1 MDGSTYSPALD
12 ERVASTSAGTPSLA
26 AEQGPGRIELDA
38 SAPDIERIFL
48 SAAARGGRVLGVIG
62 CGRGDAQHLLA
73 RALAERSA
81 RSGERTLLLDL
92 SLPVGPATDRI
103 RWAPGDERVGESIQR
118 DPRGFERLAAVAC
131 PTTVMRFRNLGGLK
145 HLLGQELAHYQAI
158 VIDAGSLLGTDE
170 AAIPAAT
177 IAQACETIVMATIP
191 GAMRRDQFEAAV
203 TTLGAAAPRMV
214 GLVLDDAGNPTVGE
228 ELCRLAAR
236 LERYL
241 PAVSRKLTRWLSR
254 RPLLWDRA

>member
-1 MDGSTYSPALD
+1 MDGSTYSTAHD
-12 ERVASTSAGTPSLA
+12 ERGAIASVGTPPLA
-26 AEQGPGRIELDA
+26 TQQGPGRIELDA

-62 CGRGDAQHLLA
+62 CGPGDAQHLLA

-92 SLPVGPATDRI
+92 SLPVGPVTERI

-118 DPRGFERLAAVAC
+118 DSRGFDRLTAVAC
-131 PTTVMRFRNLGGLK
+131 PSTVMRFRNLGGLR
-145 HLLGQELAHYQAI
+145 HLLEQELAHYQAI
-158 VIDAGSLLGTDE
+158 VVDAGALLGADE

-191 GAMRRDQFEAAV
+191 GTMRQDQFEAAV
-203 TTLGAAAPRMV
+203 TTLGAAASRMV

-228 ELCRLAAR
+228 ELCRLAGR

-241 PAVSRKLTRWLSR
+241 PAVSRKLTRWLSQ

>member
-1 MDGSTYSPALD
+1 MDGSNYSTAHD
-12 ERVASTSAGTPSLA
+12 GQGVGTGIGPLPLA
-26 AEQGPGRIELDA
+26 ANEGSRRIELDA
-38 SAPDIERIFL
+38 AAPDIERIFL
-48 SAAARGGRVLGVIG
+48 SAAARGGRVMGVVG
-62 CGRGDAQHLLA
+62 CGPGDAQHLLA

-81 RSGERTLLLDL
+81 RSGELTLLLDL
-92 SLPVGPATDRI
+92 SLPVGPLTDRI

-118 DPRGFERLAAVAC
+118 DPRGFERLTAVAC
-131 PTTVMRFRNLGGLK
+131 PTTVMRFRNLGALR
-145 HLLGQELAHYQAI
+145 HLLERELAHYQAI
-158 VIDAGSLLGTDE
+158 VIDAGCLLGSDE

-203 TTLGAAAPRMV
+203 TMLGAAASRMV

-228 ELCRLAAR
+228 ELCRLAAK

-241 PAVSRKLTRWLSR
+241 PAVSRGLIGWLSR
-254 RPLLWDRA
+254 RPVLWDRA

>member
-1 MDGSTYSPALD
+1 MDGSTYSTAHD
-12 ERVASTSAGTPSLA
+12 ERGVGTSVGTLPLA
-26 AEQGPGRIELDA
+26 ANDGARRIELDA
-38 SAPDIERIFL
+38 TAPDIERVFL
-48 SAAARGGRVLGVIG
+48 SAAARGGRVLGVVG
-62 CGRGDAQHLLA
+62 CGPGEAQHLLA

-81 RSGERTLLLDL
+81 RSGVPTLLLDL
-92 SLPVGPATDRI
+92 SLPVGPVTDRI

-118 DPRGFERLAAVAC
+118 DPRGFERLTAVAC

-145 HLLGQELAHYQAI
+145 HLLEQELAHYQAI

-203 TTLGAAAPRMV
+203 ATLGAAASRMV

-241 PAVSRKLTRWLSR
+241 PAVSRKLTRWLSQ

>member
-1 MDGSTYSPALD
+1 MDGSTYPTAHH
-12 ERVASTSAGTPSLA
+12 ERDAITSVGTPPRA
-26 AEQGPGRIELDA
+26 AQQGSGRIELDA

-62 CGRGDAQHLLA
+62 CGPDDAQHLLA
-73 RALAERSA
+73 RALSERSA

-92 SLPVGPATDRI
+92 SLPVGPMTERI

-118 DPRGFERLAAVAC
+118 DPRGFDRLTAVAC
-131 PTTVMRFRNLGGLK
+131 PSTVMRFRNLGGLR
-145 HLLGQELAHYQAI
+145 HLLEQELAHYQAI
-158 VIDAGSLLGTDE
+158 VVDAGALLGTDD

-177 IAQACETIVMATIP
+177 IAQACETIVMATMP
-191 GAMRRDQFEAAV
+191 GTMRRDQFEAAV
-203 TTLGAAAPRMV
+203 TTLGPAASRMV

-228 ELCRLAAR
+228 ELCRLAGR
-236 LERYL
+236 FERYL
-241 PAVSRKLTRWLSR
+241 PAVSRKLTRWLSQ